1 MIIFV
6 KRKITMISRNRMKI
20 DVLGQS
26 LLVGALLLLFFFQSG
41 SGWTTAMLVLLI
53 IWQIASAMHL
63 YLTYRYIERINFVKT
78 FIVLLVSLP
87 VWIQL
92 IGSVAYLAVI
102 GVVFWSFFWSIRD
115 MIKVNNRPRSFW
127 DL

>member
-1 MIIFV
+1 MVTFV
-6 KRKITMISRNRMKI
+6 KRKLIMISKNRMKL

-26 LLVGALLLLFFFQSG
+26 LLVGALLLLFFLQSG
-41 SGWTTAMLVLLI
+41 SGWTTAMLTLLI
-53 IWQIASAMHL
+53 IWQIASALHL

-87 VWIQL
+87 IWLHL
-92 IGSVAYLAVI
+92 IGSVAYLAVV
-102 GVVFWSFFWSIRD
+102 GVALWSFFWSIRD